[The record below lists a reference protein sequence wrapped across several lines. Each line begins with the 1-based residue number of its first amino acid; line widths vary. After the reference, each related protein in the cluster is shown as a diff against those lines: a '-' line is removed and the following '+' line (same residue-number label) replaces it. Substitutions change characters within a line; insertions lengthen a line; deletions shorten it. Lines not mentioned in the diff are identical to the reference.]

1 MLTNCLHLLKSA
13 STSNPQFIDRIMGPF
28 MRIVQKLYRDHLNA
42 TSVLMN
48 STNAYNMPI
57 PISSTSVEGSNLM
70 IGPNST
76 SVVVY
81 SELLIQSL
89 ELVKY
94 RIGVMSVEMRKMYIN
109 LILVN
114 LIEKSVDLRLI
125 RYLNKIISEWI
136 KYKNGP
142 LLNQIPSLKEKL
154 ILLQRLAVVM
164 EKRFAEHADL
174 QQSFLETIAYVYKDE
189 VYSSNQEFKVKLE
202 QAFVG
207 GLKCTNPLIRQS
219 FFEIFNTNFNC
230 SDLYERLCYIVVTQ
244 NWESFGAQYW
254 IKQCIQMTLGAC
266 AKADAN
272 VIYSDMTSSRFQF
285 INLTNAASSII
296 DPNQYLTK
304 APALDAELNNE
315 NIMLNLDTSIGE
327 SFWTN
332 FKINSLK
339 PVADLET
346 LADTTDFLKY
356 TNKKFLNIYTR
367 KSEDQMQVDNQI
379 SSKNLFSRR
388 ELIENLIEN
397 QFLLYGFNKSLKISD
412 LIVSLCQLCH
422 LSSDLAHQIWIQLF
436 IQMFNLLNP
445 KQQQNLYGELTPFIA
460 SGSHCIQKQTQ
471 LSTINT
477 FLESFALAKPVSLFL
492 RPSLLA
498 YLAKNHNLWHRAIL
512 LLENSLIA
520 AIEFSSNS
528 TSTHS
533 SDVVSSDQ
541 SFHVN
546 QQQQLQQNALQNVQH
561 ETFSSLSQLYSLLK
575 EDDYRA
581 GIW

>member
-1 MLTNCLHLLKSA
+1 
-13 STSNPQFIDRIMGPF
+13 
-28 MRIVQKLYRDHLNA
+28 MRILQKLYRDHLNA

-48 STNAYNMPI
+48 TSNAYNIPI
-57 PISSTSVEGSNLM
+57 PISSTSLEGSNLM

-76 SVVVY
+76 SINAY

-89 ELVKY
+89 ELIKY
-94 RIGVMSVEMRKMYIN
+94 RIGVMSIEMRKMFIN

-114 LIEKSVDLRLI
+114 LIEKSVDLRII
-125 RYLNKIISEWI
+125 RYLNKTISEWI

-154 ILLQRLAVVM
+154 ILLQRLAAIM
-164 EKRFAEHADL
+164 DKRFAEHSDL
-174 QQSFLETIAYVYKDE
+174 QQSFLETIAYVYKDD
-189 VYSSNQEFKVKLE
+189 VYSSSQDFKIKLE

-207 GLKCTNPLIRQS
+207 GLKSANPQIRQS

-244 NWESFGAQYW
+244 NWESFGSQYW

-266 AKADAN
+266 SKSDAN
-272 VIYSDMTSSRFQF
+272 VIYSDMSSSRFQF
-285 INLTNAASSII
+285 INLTNAASSVT
-296 DPNQYLTK
+296 DPNLFSTK
-304 APALDAELNNE
+304 AQSSDGEINNE
-315 NIMLNLDTSIGE
+315 NVMCNLDTSLGE
-327 SFWTN
+327 QFWPN
-332 FKINSLK
+332 FKIDSLK
-339 PVADLET
+339 PVAELEA
-346 LADTTDFLKY
+346 LSDTTNFFKY
-356 TNKKFLNIYTR
+356 TNEKLLNIYTR
-367 KSEDQMQVDNQI
+367 KSEDQMQVDNETSQK
-379 SSKNLFSRR
+379 SCLSRQ
-388 ELIENLIEN
+388 ELIENMIDN
-397 QFLLYGFNKSLKISD
+397 QFLLFNFNKSLKISD
-412 LIVSLCQLCH
+412 FIVSLCQLCY
-422 LSSDLAHQIWIQLF
+422 LSNDLAHHIWIQLF

-471 LSTINT
+471 LSAINT

-528 TSTHS
+528 LNAFS
-533 SDVVSSDQ
+533 SDIMSSDQ